1 MGVKWE
7 VEGPEYANCNCDYG
21 CPCQFNAIPT
31 DGTCKAFGMM
41 RVDKGHFGDI
51 DLDGLHMGFLI
62 NFPNPIHEGNGTHQI
77 ILDDRADEDQ
87 RNAIA
92 TIVRGDETDEL
103 ATHWYV
109 YSKMSST
116 HMDPLI
122 APIEFDIDI
131 ENRTARTKVGDLVD
145 SNCEPIRNPVT
156 GDPHRVR
163 IDLPNGFEYRLA
175 EIGSGRTTS
184 RADIALDLSN
194 SYGQLAHIHLSQSG
208 YID

>member
-21 CPCQFNAIPT
+21 CPCQFNSRPT

-41 RVDKGHFGDI
+41 RIDKGFFGDI
-51 DLDGLHMGFLI
+51 SLDGLYMGFLI
-62 NFPNPIHEGNGTHQI
+62 DFPNAIHEGNGTHQI
-77 ILDDRADEDQ
+77 ILDEAGDEDQ
-87 RNAIA
+87 RNAMA
-92 TIVRGDETDEL
+92 TIIRGDETDEF

-116 HMDPLI
+116 HNDPLI
-122 APIEFDIDI
+122 ASIVFDIDI
-131 ENRTARTKVGDLVD
+131 ENRTVSSKVGDLID
-145 SNCEPIRNPVT
+145 SSCEPIRNPVT

-163 IDLPNGFEYRLA
+163 IDLPNGFEYRIA
-175 EIGSGRTTS
+175 EIGSASTSS
-184 RADIALDLSN
+184 RADVPLDLNS